1 MSRAFTVGS
10 IIGGTRLQALDDVTL
25 SLDGHQPTILS
36 VVGESG
42 SGKTTLARIILRM
55 LEPSAGAVAIDG
67 KPVHDGRRGLT
78 DAEFRRTVQPIFQ
91 NPFDTFSGRKPVD
104 TYLYETARN
113 VRGIESRG
121 EATPVVAAALQAVGL
136 DLGIVA
142 GKYAYQFSGGELQR
156 VSVARA
162 LIPRPRLIVADE
174 PVSMIDA
181 SLRINIVNL
190 FLRLKEEHGISFVY
204 ITHDLATAYYVSD
217 QIAIM
222 YRGSVVEH
230 GPLDR
235 VLGAPLHP
243 YTELLLQSV
252 PVFGEKWAG
261 PIGLPDLETREYALA
276 ACKFAIAIMYRGSV
290 VEQGP
295 LDRVLGAPLHP
306 YTELLL
312 QSVPVFGE
320 KWAGLIGLP
329 DLETREYA
337 RAACKFAPRCPARR
351 EVCRAADAAPRCRRG
366 RPQRRSASDPRTTGR
381 PDWRLAQG
389 SDRARSRNASAA
401 RSRVSFV
408 TTASRLI
415 MGAASERSARRSA

>member
-1 MSRAFTVGS
+1 VTATLLSIDRVSRVFTVGS
-10 IIGGTRLQALDDVTL
+10 IIAGTRLQALDDVSLT
-25 SLDGHQPTILS
+25 LDGHRPTILS

-55 LEPSAGAVAIDG
+55 LEPSTGAVAIEG
-67 KPVHDGRRGLT
+67 KPVHDGRRGLS

-113 VRGIESRG
+113 VHGMKSRD

-136 DLGIVA
+136 DLGVVA

-261 PIGLPDLETREYALA
+261 AIGLPDLEAHEYALT
-276 ACKFAIAIMYRGSV
+276 ACKFA
-290 VEQGP
+290 
-295 LDRVLGAPLHP
+295 L
-306 YTELLL
+306 
-312 QSVPVFGE
+312 
-320 KWAGLIGLP
+320 
-329 DLETREYA
+329 
-337 RAACKFAPRCPARR
+337 RCPARQDICTQRTPPRVTGDGGRTALCFRPVDYR
-351 EVCRAADAAPRCRRG
+351 EA
-366 RPQRRSASDPRTTGR
+366 
-381 PDWRLAQG
+381 
-389 SDRARSRNASAA
+389 
-401 RSRVSFV
+401 
-408 TTASRLI
+408 
-415 MGAASERSARRSA
+415 

>member
-1 MSRAFTVGS
+1 MTAPLLSVDRVSRAFTVGS
-10 IIGGTRLQALDDVTL
+10 VISGTRLQALDDVSLT
-25 SLDGHQPTILS
+25 LDGRHPTILS

-42 SGKTTLARIILRM
+42 SGKTTLARIILRL
-55 LEPSAGAVAIDG
+55 LEPSAGAVAIAG
-67 KPVHDGRRGLT
+67 KPVHDRRRGLT

-113 VRGIESRG
+113 VHGAKTRG
-121 EATPVVAAALQAVGL
+121 EATPIVAAALQAVGL
-136 DLGIVA
+136 DLGVVA

-217 QIAIM
+217 AIAIM

-261 PIGLPDLETREYALA
+261 PIGLPDLEA
-276 ACKFAIAIMYRGSV
+276 
-290 VEQGP
+290 
-295 LDRVLGAPLHP
+295 
-306 YTELLL
+306 
-312 QSVPVFGE
+312 
-320 KWAGLIGLP
+320 
-329 DLETREYA
+329 REYA
-337 RAACKFAPRCPARR
+337 RAACKFASRCPVRR
-351 EVCRAADAAPRCRRG
+351 EVC
-366 RPQRRSASDPRTTGR
+366 
-381 PDWRLAQG
+381 
-389 SDRARSRNASAA
+389 
-401 RSRVSFV
+401 
-408 TTASRLI
+408 
-415 MGAASERSARRSA
+415 ARRTPPRVTGEGGRMALCFRPTDYREE

>member
-1 MSRAFTVGS
+1 M
-10 IIGGTRLQALDDVTL
+10 
-25 SLDGHQPTILS
+25 
-36 VVGESG
+36 
-42 SGKTTLARIILRM
+42 
-55 LEPSAGAVAIDG
+55 
-67 KPVHDGRRGLT
+67 
-78 DAEFRRTVQPIFQ
+78 
-91 NPFDTFSGRKPVD
+91 D

-113 VRGIESRG
+113 VRGTESRD

-136 DLGIVA
+136 DLGVVA

-222 YRGSVVEH
+222 YRGSVVEQ

-261 PIGLPDLETREYALA
+261 PIGLPDLETREYA
-276 ACKFAIAIMYRGSV
+276 
-290 VEQGP
+290 
-295 LDRVLGAPLHP
+295 
-306 YTELLL
+306 
-312 QSVPVFGE
+312 
-320 KWAGLIGLP
+320 
-329 DLETREYA
+329 
-337 RAACKFAPRCPARR
+337 RAACKFAPRCPHRRDVCARR
-351 EVCRAADAAPRCRRG
+351 TPPRVTGEGG
-366 RPQRRSASDPRTTGR
+366 RMALCFR
-381 PDWRLAQG
+381 PTDYR
-389 SDRARSRNASAA
+389 
-401 RSRVSFV
+401 
-408 TTASRLI
+408 
-415 MGAASERSARRSA
+415 EE

>member
-1 MSRAFTVGS
+1 M
-10 IIGGTRLQALDDVTL
+10 
-25 SLDGHQPTILS
+25 
-36 VVGESG
+36 
-42 SGKTTLARIILRM
+42 
-55 LEPSAGAVAIDG
+55 
-67 KPVHDGRRGLT
+67 
-78 DAEFRRTVQPIFQ
+78 
-91 NPFDTFSGRKPVD
+91 
-104 TYLYETARN
+104 
-113 VRGIESRG
+113 
-121 EATPVVAAALQAVGL
+121 GL

-142 GKYAYQFSGGELQR
+142 GKYAHQFSGGELQR

-217 QIAIM
+217 AIAIM

-276 ACKFAIAIMYRGSV
+276 ACKFA
-290 VEQGP
+290 
-295 LDRVLGAPLHP
+295 
-306 YTELLL
+306 
-312 QSVPVFGE
+312 
-320 KWAGLIGLP
+320 
-329 DLETREYA
+329 
-337 RAACKFAPRCPARR
+337 PRCPHRRDVCARR
-351 EVCRAADAAPRCRRG
+351 TPPRVTGEGG
-366 RPQRRSASDPRTTGR
+366 RMALCFR
-381 PDWRLAQG
+381 PNDYR
-389 SDRARSRNASAA
+389 
-401 RSRVSFV
+401 
-408 TTASRLI
+408 
-415 MGAASERSARRSA
+415 EE

>member
-1 MSRAFTVGS
+1 MTAPLLSVDQVSRAFTVGS
-10 IIGGTRLQALDDVTL
+10 LIGGTRLLALDDVTL
-25 SLDGHQPTILS
+25 SLDGRQPTILS
-36 VVGESG
+36 IVGESG

-55 LEPSAGAVAIDG
+55 LEPAAGRVAIDG
-67 KPVHDGRRGLT
+67 HLVHDGRRGLS

-91 NPFDTFSGRKPVD
+91 NPFDAFSGRKPVD

-113 VRGIESRG
+113 VLGIETRK

-136 DLGIVA
+136 DLGVVS

-174 PVSMIDA
+174 QVSMIDA

-217 QIAIM
+217 TIAIM
-222 YRGSVVEH
+222 YRGS
-230 GPLDR
+230 
-235 VLGAPLHP
+235 
-243 YTELLLQSV
+243 
-252 PVFGEKWAG
+252 
-261 PIGLPDLETREYALA
+261 I
-276 ACKFAIAIMYRGSV
+276 

-312 QSVPVFGE
+312 ESVPVFGE
-320 KWAGLIGLP
+320 KWAGAIGLP
-329 DLETREYA
+329 DLEAREYA
-337 RAACKFAPRCPARR
+337 RAACKFASRCPHRRDVCARR
-351 EVCRAADAAPRCRRG
+351 TPPRVTGEGG
-366 RPQRRSASDPRTTGR
+366 RMALCFR
-381 PDWRLAQG
+381 PTDYR
-389 SDRARSRNASAA
+389 
-401 RSRVSFV
+401 
-408 TTASRLI
+408 
-415 MGAASERSARRSA
+415 EE

>member
-1 MSRAFTVGS
+1 MTAPLLSVDRVSRAFTVGS
-10 IIGGTRLQALDDVTL
+10 VIAGTRLQALDDVSL
-25 SLDGHQPTILS
+25 SLDGRQPTILS

-55 LEPSAGAVAIDG
+55 LEPSAGAVTIDG
-67 KPVHDGRRGLT
+67 RPIHDTRRGLS

-113 VRGIESRG
+113 VRGIESRE
-121 EATPVVAAALQAVGL
+121 EATRVVAAALQAVGL
-136 DLGIVA
+136 DIGVVS

-190 FLRLKEEHGISFVY
+190 FLRLKQEHGISFVY

-222 YRGSVVEH
+222 YRGSVVEY

-252 PVFGEKWAG
+252 PVFGEKWGG
-261 PIGLPDLETREYALA
+261 PIGLPDLDTRE
-276 ACKFAIAIMYRGSV
+276 F
-290 VEQGP
+290 
-295 LDRVLGAPLHP
+295 
-306 YTELLL
+306 
-312 QSVPVFGE
+312 
-320 KWAGLIGLP
+320 
-329 DLETREYA
+329 A
-337 RAACKFAPRCPARR
+337 RAACKFAPRCAHRQDVCARR
-351 EVCRAADAAPRCRRG
+351 TPPRVTREGG
-366 RPQRRSASDPRTTGR
+366 RTALCFR
-381 PDWRLAQG
+381 PDDYREG
-389 SDRARSRNASAA
+389 
-401 RSRVSFV
+401 
-408 TTASRLI
+408 
-415 MGAASERSARRSA
+415 